1 MKPLKQHKN
10 VAVAAVL
17 AFLFGGIGLGI
28 YLRSWRDFAVALA
41 IGLALSSVALKAGP
55 FGFLIVGA
63 ALAAYAVARVYR
75 SNGQLARQQTAE
87 PALATV

>member
-28 YLRSWRDFAVALA
+28 YLRSWRDFGVAIA
-41 IGLALSSVALKAGP
+41 IGLGMSSVALQAGQ

-63 ALAAYAVARVYR
+63 ALGVYAVVRVHR

-87 PALATV
+87 PALAAV